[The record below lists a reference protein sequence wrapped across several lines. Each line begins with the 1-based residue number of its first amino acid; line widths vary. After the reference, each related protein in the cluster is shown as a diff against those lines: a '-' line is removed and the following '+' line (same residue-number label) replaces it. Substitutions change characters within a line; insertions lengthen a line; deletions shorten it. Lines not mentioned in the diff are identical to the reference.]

1 MPTVAST
8 GVANLDEILG
18 GGLLTRT
25 MILIIGVPGTGKTI
39 FAEQIAVHH
48 AKQGERALIFTAL
61 SESHHQML
69 AGLAELSFA
78 DPALIGDR
86 LRYYSVQSALDQG
99 LDAVAELIIETARA
113 ERASV
118 VVLDGFHGIA
128 GFAEW
133 EHQVNRF
140 LYDLRSQL
148 ALLFVGLAES
158 AGQLY
163 AKAHAFGLDL
173 RGAVERGMVSLL
185 LASPATV
192 DVDILAT
199 HIRRRVEEMGIRRAA
214 IDSIAVLEQEVPFP
228 KRAPR
233 YVSSLLDYLRE
244 HGVTT
249 ILIHESGAL
258 DSGRVADALP
268 ALLSDNLVIPRWVEY
283 RGRQYRIVSVQKM
296 RQSAFDPGLREFRI
310 ADGQVRVLPLAES
323 GIETMDSIVAQE
335 ERERRIAR
343 RNRPE

>member
-1 MPTVAST
+1 
-8 GVANLDEILG
+8 
-18 GGLLTRT
+18 
-25 MILIIGVPGTGKTI
+25 
-39 FAEQIAVHH
+39 
-48 AKQGERALIFTAL
+48 
-61 SESHHQML
+61 
-69 AGLAELSFA
+69 
-78 DPALIGDR
+78 
-86 LRYYSVQSALDQG
+86 
-99 LDAVAELIIETARA
+99 
-113 ERASV
+113 
-118 VVLDGFHGIA
+118 
-128 GFAEW
+128 
-133 EHQVNRF
+133 
-140 LYDLRSQL
+140 
-148 ALLFVGLAES
+148 
-158 AGQLY
+158 
-163 AKAHAFGLDL
+163 
-173 RGAVERGMVSLL
+173 MVSLL

-228 KRAPR
+228 KSAPR

-258 DSGRVADALP
+258 DSGRVSDALP
-268 ALLSDNLVIPRWVEY
+268 ALLSDNLVILRWVEY
-283 RGRQYRIVSVQKM
+283 RGRKYRIVSVQKM